1 MLQSKTL
8 NIRTENGV
16 CYITFPAL
24 EQCGVKHAFTTRIGG
39 VSKGVYS
46 SMNMSFFRGDDA
58 ADVTENYR
66 RICEIIGTDYRRC
79 VLSKQTHT
87 TNIRIVTES
96 DAGKGI
102 ICERDFDDTDG
113 LITDVP
119 GITLVTQFADCTG
132 LLFCDP
138 KKRVIAASHAG
149 WRGTAGEIGRL
160 TVEKMHDSFGCDPG
174 DIRAGIAPSIGP
186 CCFEVDQPVIDQF
199 EKIKSYD
206 VSKVIKD
213 DGNGKYHV
221 DLWKANCLSLLS
233 AGLREENISVT
244 DICTKCNSDVFFSH
258 RVTGFDRGNLAALI
272 CL

>member
-39 VSKGVYS
+39 VSKGIYS
-46 SMNMSFFRGDDA
+46 SMNMSFSRGDDA

-132 LLFCDP
+132 LFVLRP
-138 KKRVIAASHAG
+138 QKRVIAASHAG

-160 TVEKMHDSFGCDPG
+160 TVEKN
-174 DIRAGIAPSIGP
+174 A
-186 CCFEVDQPVIDQF
+186 
-199 EKIKSYD
+199 
-206 VSKVIKD
+206 
-213 DGNGKYHV
+213 
-221 DLWKANCLSLLS
+221 
-233 AGLREENISVT
+233 
-244 DICTKCNSDVFFSH
+244 
-258 RVTGFDRGNLAALI
+258 
-272 CL
+272 